1 MIMSMLEAIVYSV
14 LGVLLGYFL
23 GFIGN
28 SVFRGLGVLPTTFTF
43 NYASLFAMI
52 SLAMVLVA
60 AILSSSYP
68 AYLASRLITP
78 SLERKWRPRTKPRKG
93 VWEIPLPV
101 KMPEPDEVKGLIT
114 FLKEYYVGVGAE
126 RPSFRTLKVYT
137 VSMDAKEP
145 KLYLEVSLAP
155 YEAGVMEKI
164 DINTLWNEKDKSYD
178 FTIILEKMMGGED
191 IWVRGSYAFVDDLRR
206 QILLWRFLTV
216 EDRTKYINM
225 ANTGK

>member
-1 MIMSMLEAIVYSV
+1 
-14 LGVLLGYFL
+14 
-23 GFIGN
+23 
-28 SVFRGLGVLPTTFTF
+28 
-43 NYASLFAMI
+43 
-52 SLAMVLVA
+52 
-60 AILSSSYP
+60 
-68 AYLASRLITP
+68 
-78 SLERKWRPRTKPRKG
+78 
-93 VWEIPLPV
+93 V